1 MFNEEKDNVQIY
13 VINSNT
19 GHVVRSERIV
29 TNESLITVAERY
41 ATKDSIVVASISN
54 VFYCFY
60 INRKVYLCATTTD
73 TVLIDFFTEVIDGLY
88 DNARDSFHITYGRVA
103 TLCESINTV
112 DHSKYDAILTCID
125 DIWETRYYSRFLRRG
140 KND

>member
-1 MFNEEKDNVQIY
+1 MINEEKDNVRIY

-19 GHVVRSERIV
+19 GHTVRSEVIL
-29 TNESLITVAERY
+29 TAESLITVAKRY
-41 ATKDSIVVASISN
+41 ATKDSIVVTSIPE

-60 INRKVYLCATTTD
+60 INRKAYCCSASTD
-73 TVLIDFFTEVIDGLY
+73 GVLIDFFEEVIDGLY
-88 DNARDSFHITYGRVA
+88 DNARDSFHIKYGRVA

-112 DHSKYDAILTCID
+112 NPSKYDSMLSCID
-125 DIWETRYYSRFLRRG
+125 DIWETRYYLRFLRRG